1 MKLRSTKTVVAI
13 ACVFTLALV
22 SGMAYA
28 SIPDSDGTIHA
39 CVIKGSGLVRVIDS
53 ASEACKA
60 TETPLNISQG
70 LSNPHRV
77 DGGQLFDET
86 PVKLMV
92 ARCPDG
98 ERATGG
104 GFDVVVNRLEDGT
117 LPDASP
123 IIEHSAAGFSTHD
136 LAVAQTPD
144 QWVAEAV
151 AQHGFAD
158 SWGLTA
164 YVDCVRFGP

>member
-1 MKLRSTKTVVAI
+1 MKLRSRKTAVAI
-13 ACVFTLALV
+13 ACVFTLAAV

-39 CVIKGSGLVRVIDS
+39 CVMNGSGLLRVIDS

-77 DGGQLFDET
+77 AGDQLLDAT
-86 PVKLMV
+86 PVKLVV
-92 ARCPDG
+92 AQCPDG

-104 GFDVVVNRLEDGT
+104 GFGLSLNRLEDGT
-117 LPDASP
+117 LPAASP
-123 IIEHSAAGFSTHD
+123 MIQHSAAGFSTHD
-136 LAVAQTPD
+136 LALAETPD
-144 QWVAEAV
+144 QWVAMAV
-151 AQHGFAD
+151 AQHGFED

-164 YVDCVRFGP
+164 YVDCVRLGP